1 VLEKVRTRKEIHLEG
16 VNGVKRRKQKMTTT
30 ATRGA
35 VVLVCLN
42 FHAVSVA
49 RQCRLDCYRWKL
61 GIESEVFYA
70 VLARNSCGGLVRV
83 SVVISRFDT

>member
-35 VVLVCLN
+35 VVLVCFN

-49 RQCRLDCYRWKL
+49 RKCFLIV
-61 GIESEVFYA
+61 IEWELEVENEVFYA
-70 VLARNSCGGLVRV
+70 VLARNSCGGLVRL
-83 SVVISRFDT
+83 SDVISRFDT